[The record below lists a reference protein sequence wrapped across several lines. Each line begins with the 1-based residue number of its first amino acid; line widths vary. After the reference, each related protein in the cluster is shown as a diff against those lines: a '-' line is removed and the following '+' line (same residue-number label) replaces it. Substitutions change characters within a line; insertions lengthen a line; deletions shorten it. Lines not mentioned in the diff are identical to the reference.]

1 MLSFTHS
8 IARLCRVLEV
18 TRGGYYAW
26 RNRPPSRTAAR
37 RQHIETLVEQVFD
50 DSYQTYGSPRVLRE
64 LRETHR
70 MRVGKRTVE
79 NAMKAL
85 GIQGRKP
92 KGFRPCTTERDD
104 SRPTVPNAL
113 DREFAASAPNEKWVS
128 DITYIWTAKGWT
140 YLAVI
145 LDLFSRKVVG
155 WSLRSDL
162 STHLVLDALE
172 AAKVNREPEP
182 GLMHHSDRG
191 KQYTSYAFETATRD
205 MGIRLSMS
213 RKGNCWDNAVA
224 ESFFSTL
231 KQELIS
237 RFTWSDEDDV
247 RSALFEYIEVFYNRE
262 RRHSTLGYVS
272 PSKYEANHA
281 AAVA

>member
-1 MLSFTHS
+1 MRFAFIHAEKANHS

-113 DREFAASAPNEKWVS
+113 DRDSQRQHRMKSGSATS
-128 DITYIWTAKGWT
+128 HTSGR
-140 YLAVI
+140 
-145 LDLFSRKVVG
+145 RKAG
-155 WSLRSDL
+155 RTSLS
-162 STHLVLDALE
+162 
-172 AAKVNREPEP
+172 
-182 GLMHHSDRG
+182 
-191 KQYTSYAFETATRD
+191 
-205 MGIRLSMS
+205 
-213 RKGNCWDNAVA
+213 
-224 ESFFSTL
+224 FSTCSHGKSL
-231 KQELIS
+231 DGRCGVTCRPI
-237 RFTWSDEDDV
+237 WCWMHW
-247 RSALFEYIEVFYNRE
+247 
-262 RRHSTLGYVS
+262 RRQR
-272 PSKYEANHA
+272 
-281 AAVA
+281 